1 MSRRLDVHMLELGDT
16 AETLEYLRR
25 DTLANLF
32 LLDMVSRRAARP
44 PPGEMRTEIALAFR
58 GDELVGVAALRPT
71 IVFDAA
77 MAPEV
82 AEAFLPM
89 VDSMSVG
96 LVKCGSAVVDAF
108 WQRLGGARR
117 RRAIVDRYETAYSLD
132 AQDARLAPACPGRE
146 TRGAGVRDL
155 EPLVFAAR
163 ESLREEGRPDPFAG
177 DIKSFRTWVGGRV
190 GRARVVV
197 ADGQV
202 VFVGYGDV
210 RSPEGWLLQ
219 GIYTWPHARRQGFA
233 ALGTSDLCQLAFE
246 AGAQHVQL
254 AVVEGNEGAKALYEG
269 LGFKPFGR
277 LRTILFH

>member
-1 MSRRLDVHMLELGDT
+1 MSRRLDVHLLCVEET
-16 AETLEYLRR
+16 AETLEYLRH
-25 DTLANLF
+25 DSLANLF
-32 LLDMVSRRAARP
+32 LLDLVSRCATSP
-44 PPGEMRTEIALAFR
+44 PPGEMRTEIALAIR
-58 GDELVGVAALRPT
+58 HGELVGVAALRPT

-96 LVKCGSAVVDAF
+96 LVKCGSSVVDAF
-108 WQRLGGARR
+108 WRKLGGPQR
-117 RRAIVDRYETAYSLD
+117 RRAVVDRYETAYALD
-132 AQDARLAPACPGRE
+132 AQDARLAPSRE
-146 TRGAGVRDL
+146 GLEARSASGQDL

-177 DIKSFRTWVGGRV
+177 DIKSFRTWVSGRV

-197 ADGQV
+197 DAGEV

-210 RSPEGWLLQ
+210 RCPDGWLLQ

-233 ALGTSDLCQLAFE
+233 AIGTSDLCRLAFE
-246 AGAQHVQL
+246 AGAHHVQL
-254 AVVEGNEGAKALYEG
+254 AVVEGNAGAKSLYEG

-277 LRTILFH
+277 LRTILFR